1 MLFCL
6 FLTLKHAFTITLFAL
21 CLHSLSCPIIQ
32 FQVSLS
38 LILFSADS
46 QHCYLV
52 ISLLVHWQRK
62 LTIHD
67 EDCCTHTYS
76 TLPPRTSQNGPSEKS
91 MCYSA
96 CTHCCPFASKTRTV
110 LCPHSNNNNKKL
122 LTICSCQ
129 IQMKFLIFKWFNK
142 IHKGIT

>member
-96 CTHCCPFASKTRTV
+96 CTHCCPNQHFFTLVNNNMHCFASKTRTV
-110 LCPHSNNNNKKL
+110 LFPHSNNNNKN
-122 LTICSCQ
+122 C
-129 IQMKFLIFKWFNK
+129 
-142 IHKGIT
+142 